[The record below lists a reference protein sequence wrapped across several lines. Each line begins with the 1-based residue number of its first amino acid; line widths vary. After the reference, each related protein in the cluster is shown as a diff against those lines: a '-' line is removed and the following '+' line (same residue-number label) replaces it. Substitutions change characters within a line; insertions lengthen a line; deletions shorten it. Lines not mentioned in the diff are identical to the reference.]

1 MNSLDIYEIKDI
13 QNIITGYKEDI
24 ERIDGLEDELIEGI
38 VNFEISPN
46 GNTVRFEIN
55 IQEDIT
61 NVYLNDKLV
70 FEEEEFI
77 KYFEKTDN
85 YVKEAVYH
93 FVAKKL
99 LWRYHSLSFNREGYY
114 EDYAMLLYLIFGNSI
129 THVIDDL
136 ENMLT
141 CDYLNCPVRNKE
153 LQSLI
158 VFEDHDN
165 IYLNM
170 YSRELL
176 DEIAYYFDEQEP
188 YIVRDNYSEICDFFN
203 KM

>member
-1 MNSLDIYEIKDI
+1 MTPLQFLPKELEDIIV
-13 QNIITGYKEDI
+13 GYKKDM
-24 ERIDGLEDELIEGI
+24 ERIDGLEDELSEGI

-46 GNTVRFEIN
+46 SNNVRFEIN

-70 FEEEEFI
+70 FKEDEFVE
-77 KYFEKTDN
+77 YFEKQSN
-85 YVKEAVYH
+85 YVKEAIYQ

-99 LWRYHSLSFNREGYY
+99 LWRYHSLSFNREEYY
-114 EDYAMLLYLIFGNSI
+114 EDYSMLLYLIFGSSVI
-129 THVIDDL
+129 HVIDDL
-136 ENMLT
+136 ENMLI
-141 CDYLNCPVRNKE
+141 CEYLNCPVRNKE

-158 VFEDHDN
+158 VFEDYDN

-170 YSRELL
+170 FSRELL
-176 DEIAYYFDEQEP
+176 DEISYYFDEQEP
-188 YIVRDNYSEICDFFN
+188 YIVRDNYSEICDFFD